1 MFITILSLSFG
12 IYYIF
17 QGIMS
22 YKKKIIIQHYS
33 ETELNH
39 FFISI
44 YFLIQITFIDNNMV
58 ELEWIVMGSIPII
71 LFVAYIIYS
80 RVSDRKYGIC
90 NIDKETYKEIIENTL
105 IENSLQFS
113 MDGNHIRIGKTPSY
127 IEYLDKGI
135 LIAKYKNIVNYKQF
149 LTSLQRNLKEAK
161 CERKIKDWII
171 DILFGIFLISI
182 PIILLVVTSF

>member
-1 MFITILSLSFG
+1 
-12 IYYIF
+12 
-17 QGIMS
+17 MS

-58 ELEWIVMGSIPII
+58 ELEWIVMGSIPVI

-105 IENSLQFS
+105 I
-113 MDGNHIRIGKTPSY
+113 
-127 IEYLDKGI
+127 
-135 LIAKYKNIVNYKQF
+135 
-149 LTSLQRNLKEAK
+149 KE
-161 CERKIKDWII
+161 
-171 DILFGIFLISI
+171 F
-182 PIILLVVTSF
+182 